1 MGQTGQTS
9 QGWETGQT
17 DLTFKL
23 DFPGNLCRA
32 ASQFLRYFYLILWSS
47 SFSMRIWVLREIGQ
61 LSDILHFSLEMTNHP
76 ISFQRGAILPNLD
89 PQNNFPISKCYLY
102 IGFQYVKIETFPKCW
117 RKLKK
122 LTNVN
127 QKTQQ
132 VYWRA
137 EISAFLH
144 FWGVSF
150 KTFSL
155 FFQSFVL
162 LKNNMNEK
170 F

>member
-1 MGQTGQTS
+1 MDPNKKRLRPLGINVMETS
-9 QGWETGQT
+9 TSISQSRITRTRDRQDKKVRDERQDRQIWHLN
-17 DLTFKL
+17 LTFQVTCA
-23 DFPGNLCRA
+23 G
-32 ASQFLRYFYLILWSS
+32 QLRNSCDVFYLTLWPS

-122 LTNVN
+122 
-127 QKTQQ
+127 
-132 VYWRA
+132 
-137 EISAFLH
+137 
-144 FWGVSF
+144 
-150 KTFSL
+150 
-155 FFQSFVL
+155 
-162 LKNNMNEK
+162 
-170 F
+170 